1 MKILFV
7 TSEFGD
13 FAKAGGLA
21 DVSAALPRALKRRGV
36 DIRILMPAYQ
46 NVLDK
51 ITQLKVVASLPGHA
65 SIEPC
70 LIGET
75 ETADGIT
82 VYLILAPSLYQRAGT
97 PYTTPEGYD
106 WGDNDLRFAR
116 LGLAAAELGRGIA
129 SIGWTPD
136 LVHAHDWPSA
146 MAPAYLAWMGA
157 EVPSVYTV
165 HNLAH
170 QGLFGADR
178 LEALGIPAEAF
189 RTDGVEFHGYI
200 SFMKAGLLYA
210 NHVTTVSSTYA
221 TEITTDARGSG
232 LHGVTR
238 GLAADGR
245 LSGIVNGLE
254 AEWDPGNDRH
264 LPRGF
269 DASNLAGKTINK
281 EFIRTSLCLDPS
293 DGPLFGVVS
302 RLVHQKGL
310 DLVVDIAGQVV
321 ERGGQI
327 AILGTGDPGVE
338 RMLLDMTRRYRGSIG
353 LVAGF
358 SDTMAH
364 RLVAASDF
372 FLMPSRFE
380 PCGLT
385 QMQAQRYGALPV
397 AHATGGLADTIED
410 GETGFLF
417 TDFSQHGF
425 LEAVD
430 RAFEVFHAPDRLA
443 AMQHRAMAKSFAWDE
458 PARAYEELFASI
470 ASVPM
475 SKPPDRGFSGVARL
489 PTLITPENDRKAAAR

>member
-7 TSEFGD
+7 TSEFAD

-21 DVSAALPRALKRRGV
+21 DVSAALPRALKRRGTDV
-36 DIRILMPAYQ
+36 RVLMPAYQ
-46 NVLDK
+46 NVLDR
-51 ITQLKVVASLPGHA
+51 ISQLKVVASLPGHA

-75 ETADGIT
+75 QTPDGIP
-82 VYLILAPSLYQRAGT
+82 VYLILAPSLYQRSGT
-97 PYTTPEGYD
+97 PYTTAEGYD

-116 LGLAAAELGRGIA
+116 LGLAAAEMARGIPG
-129 SIGWTPD
+129 IDWMPD
-136 LVHAHDWPSA
+136 LVHAHDWPAA
-146 MAPAYLAWMGA
+146 MAPAYMAWSG
-157 EVPSVYTV
+157 VTTPSVFTI

-178 LEALGIPAEAF
+178 LDALGIPHEAF

-200 SFMKAGLLYA
+200 SFMKAGLVYA
-210 NHVTTVSSTYA
+210 THVTTVSATYA
-221 TEITTDARGSG
+221 AEITEEPLGSG
-232 LHGVTR
+232 LHGLTR
-238 GLAADGR
+238 GLTHEGR
-245 LSGIVNGLE
+245 LSGIVNGLD
-254 AEWDPGNDRH
+254 AEWDPASDAH
-264 LPRGF
+264 LLRGF
-269 DASNLAGKTINK
+269 NAGDLSGKAVNTD
-281 EFIRTSLCLDPS
+281 FIRMSLCMKPS
-293 DGPLFGVVS
+293 DGPLFGIVS

-310 DLVVDIAGQVV
+310 DLIAEAAGAIV

-338 RMLLDMTRRYRGSIG
+338 RMLLDVSRRHRGSVG

-358 SDTMAH
+358 SETMAH

-410 GETGFLF
+410 NQTGFLF
-417 TDFSQHGF
+417 RDFWIGGL
-425 LEAVD
+425 LEATN
-430 RAFEVFHAPDRLA
+430 RAFEAYTQPDLLA
-443 AMQHRAMAKSFAWDE
+443 DMRRRAMAKTFDWDG
-458 PARAYEELFASI
+458 PARSYEELFSRI
-470 ASVPM
+470 TGLPM
-475 SKPPDRGFSGVARL
+475 ERPPDRGFSGVTRL
-489 PTLITPENDRKAAAR
+489 PKLISTDSDRRAAAR

>member
-65 SIEPC
+65 AIEPC

-75 ETADGIT
+75 ETEDGIT

-129 SIGWTPD
+129 SIGWAPD
-136 LVHAHDWPSA
+136 LVHVHDWPSA
-146 MAPAYLAWMGA
+146 LAPAYLAWSGA
-157 EVPSVYTV
+157 PVPSVFTI

-170 QGLFGADR
+170 QGLYGAER
-178 LEALGIPAEAF
+178 LDALGIPHEAF

-200 SFMKAGLLYA
+200 SFMKAGLVYA
-210 NHVTTVSSTYA
+210 NHVTTVSNTYA
-221 TEITTDARGSG
+221 AEITTDARGSG

-238 GLAADGR
+238 GLAAEGR

-254 AEWDPGNDRH
+254 AEWDPSNDRH
-264 LPRGF
+264 LPRVF
-269 DASNLAGKTINK
+269 DASNLAGKAVNTD
-281 EFIRTSLCLDPS
+281 FIRTSLCLAPS

-310 DLVVDIAGQVV
+310 DLVADIAGSLV

-338 RMLLDMTRRYRGSIG
+338 RMLLDISRRHRGAIG

-410 GETGFLF
+410 DETGFLF

-425 LEAVD
+425 LEAIG
-430 RAFEVFHAPDRLA
+430 RAFDAYHAPERLA
-443 AMQHRAMAKSFAWDE
+443 AMQRQAMAKSFSWDE
-458 PARAYEELFASI
+458 PARAYEELFARI
-470 ASVPM
+470 AGVPM
-475 SKPPDRGFSGVARL
+475 SKPPDHGFSGVAHL
-489 PTLITPENDRKAAAR
+489 PKLITTDMDRKAATR